1 LVRSTNSRLHDK
13 THKVKAMKKGIH
25 PAYKT
30 IDIVMTDGSTFKT
43 RSCYKGEKMV
53 LEIDSKS
60 HPFYTGKQMLL
71 DTAGRVDRF
80 NKRMEKT
87 MAVKET
93 TKAVKDA
100 KDAKGPKK

>member
-1 LVRSTNSRLHDK
+1 
-13 THKVKAMKKGIH
+13 MKKGIH

-43 RSCYKGEKMV
+43 RSCYKGERMV

-87 MAVKET
+87 MAVKEAVKE

-100 KDAKGPKK
+100 KSTGKK